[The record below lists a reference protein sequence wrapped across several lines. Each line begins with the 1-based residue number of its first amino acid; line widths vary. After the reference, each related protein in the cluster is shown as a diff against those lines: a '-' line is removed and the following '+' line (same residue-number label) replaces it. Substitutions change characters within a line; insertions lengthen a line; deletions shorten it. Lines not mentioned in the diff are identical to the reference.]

1 MGGLTITT
9 LILHLS
15 GAQAQQTYLS
25 KRGRGLR
32 LLLSWE
38 QGCGDWKL
46 NKSVIQI
53 WQWEA
58 SPPRRMRAWVSWAEQ
73 EGSCSALEASDGDGR
88 SDWLVH
94 TCTPTPPHTQRWD
107 SALQRR
113 CGGKA

>member
-25 KRGRGLR
+25 KHGRGLR
-32 LLLSWE
+32 LLLLLSWE

-58 SPPRRMRAWVSWAEQ
+58 SPPRRMRVWDSWAEQ
-73 EGSCSALEASDGDGR
+73 EGSCSALEAGDGDGM
-88 SDWLVH
+88 SE
-94 TCTPTPPHTQRWD
+94 
-107 SALQRR
+107 
-113 CGGKA
+113 